1 MPKVSVIIPCYNQG
15 KYLEDA
21 LTSVYNQT
29 FQDLEIIII
38 NDGSTDDS
46 QEITDKIEHPKVI
59 KIHQVNKGVVSARNE
74 GIKRASGEFILP
86 LDADDKIAPTY
97 IEKAVY
103 HIEKN
108 PNLGI
113 VYCEAELFGEE
124 IKKWDLPPYT
134 LLNMLKANCIFC
146 TALFR
151 KKDWEDV
158 GGYKEQQKNF
168 WEDYD
173 FWLSLI
179 EMGREVFQIP
189 EVLFYYRQY
198 EETSRSKET
207 NADALKTFGNVIK
220 NHPKLYLDNLPLL
233 LQNINNSDKKTKKLF
248 SITLPFKAK
257 LKLFI
262 EKEND

>member
-29 FQDLEIIII
+29 FKDFEIIII

-46 QEITDKIEHPKVI
+46 QEIIDKIKHPKVI
-59 KIHQVNKGVVSARNE
+59 KIHQTNKGVASARNE
-74 GIKRASGEFILP
+74 GIKRAAGEYILP
-86 LDADDKIAPTY
+86 LDADDKIASTY

-108 PNLGI
+108 SNLGI
-113 VYCEAELFGEE
+113 VYCEAEFFGVKT
-124 IKKWDLPPYT
+124 KKWNLPPYT

-151 KKDWEDV
+151 KKDCEIV

-189 EVLFYYRQY
+189 EVLFFYRQY
-198 EETSRSKET
+198 KETSRSKET
-207 NADALKTFGNVIK
+207 NVDSLKTFGNVIR
-220 NHPKLYLDNLPLL
+220 NHRELYLENLPLL
-233 LQNINNSDKKTKKLF
+233 LQEKNNSKKIF
-248 SITLPFKAK
+248 SIKLSQKYT
-257 LKLFI
+257 LKLFL
-262 EKEND
+262 EKKS